1 MSLMDEAATPLNAL
15 YFDGI
20 SARGHAVQLHLHQG
34 VLRVLGDGIDRS
46 APIRRMQWPE
56 RTRHGMRIAHFPDGG
71 TVQCSDAQAWDQWS
85 LAGGH
90 SESWIVT
97 AQQSWRWVAT
107 SALALLV
114 VLVSIQ
120 QWGLPA
126 ASRYVVAA
134 TPLTVDTALGE
145 TTLAAIDQAWMGPSK
160 LSQEE
165 QNRLRA
171 AIARNLAPL
180 PAGAL
185 PEWKLLFRQSHIG
198 PNAFALPG
206 GTMILTDEMVELVQG
221 DDKVLTAVIGHEL
234 GHVHYRHGMRMVV
247 QSAVLGSLGAVMFG
261 DFSTVLA
268 TMPILL
274 GQAQYSRDAEREAD
288 VHAVKILKAASISPA
303 VMVTMFERLQQ
314 YQQDQADKEKGT
326 SDTTSK
332 AATRK
337 GETDTDEEDSPLG
350 MAFSSH
356 PADAE
361 RIRFFKDAAQ

>member
-1 MSLMDEAATPLNAL
+1 MDVPDTPLNAI
-15 YFDGI
+15 YFDGT

-46 APIRRMQWPE
+46 APIARMQWPE

-71 TVQCSDAQAWDQWS
+71 TVQCSNAQAWDQWS
-85 LAGGH
+85 QAGGH
-90 SESWIVT
+90 SESWVVT
-97 AQQSWRWVAT
+97 AQQSWRWVAA
-107 SALALLV
+107 SVLALLM
-114 VLVSIQ
+114 VLVAIQ

-134 TPLTVDTALGE
+134 TPLTIDSALGE
-145 TTLAAIDQAWMGPSK
+145 TTLSAIDQTWMGPSK
-160 LSQEE
+160 LSLDE

-171 AIARNLAPL
+171 AIVRNLSAL

-185 PEWKLLFRQSHIG
+185 PEWKLVFRQSHIG

-221 DDKVLTAVIGHEL
+221 DDKVITAVVAHEL

-288 VHAVKILKAASISPA
+288 AHAVYVLKAASISPA

-314 YQQDQADKEKGT
+314 YQQDEADKEKGT
-326 SDTTSK
+326 SDTTAK
-332 AATRK
+332 ANARK
-337 GETDTDEEDSPLG
+337 GNAESDDEENSPLG
-350 MAFSSH
+350 IAFSSH

>member
-1 MSLMDEAATPLNAL
+1 MDVPDTPLSAL
-15 YFDGI
+15 YFDGT
-20 SARGHAVQLHLHQG
+20 SARGHAVQLHLRQG

-46 APIRRMQWPE
+46 APIARMQWPE

-71 TVQCSDAQAWDQWS
+71 TVQCSDVQAWDQWS

-97 AQQSWRWVAT
+97 AQQSWRWVGA
-107 SALALLV
+107 SVLALLM

-120 QWGLPA
+120 LWGLPA

-134 TPLTVDTALGE
+134 TPLTVDSALGE
-145 TTLAAIDQAWMGPSK
+145 TTLAAIDQTWMGPSK
-160 LSQEE
+160 LSEEE

-180 PAGAL
+180 PAGTL

-234 GHVHYRHGMRMVV
+234 GHVQHRHGMRMVV
-247 QSAVLGSLGAVMFG
+247 QSAVLGSLGAVLFG

-288 VHAVKILKAASISPA
+288 AYAVHVLKAASISPA
-303 VMVTMFERLQQ
+303 VMVSMFERLQQ
-314 YQQDQADKEKGT
+314 YQQDQADKKKGA
-326 SDTTSK
+326 SDTPGT
-332 AATRK
+332 AATRQEK
-337 GETDTDEEDSPLG
+337 TDANEEEDSPLG